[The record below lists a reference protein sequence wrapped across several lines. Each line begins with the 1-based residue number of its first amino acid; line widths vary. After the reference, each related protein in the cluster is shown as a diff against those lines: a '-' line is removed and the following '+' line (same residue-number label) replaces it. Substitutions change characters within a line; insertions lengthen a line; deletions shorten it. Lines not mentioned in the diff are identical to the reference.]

1 MRKLESLY
9 LFLKNQIK
17 PLLLVILYF
26 YFVLYNYSVESQG
39 YWAPLFFHLIPIL
52 LILIYNNY
60 KPISTKL
67 FVVSFFTL
75 YIIYFFEIIKPIIKL
90 ILIFDF
96 YAFILL
102 FLFLFFL
109 YLVFKEKFT
118 NKIIQILIISL
129 SFLCLFEIVKI
140 CMPTKKHIEF
150 SKINK
155 KYNVF
160 FIVLDEYTS
169 LNTLKKEFNYNNR
182 QLDTYKSSFLLNQNN
197 YSYYP
202 TTYFSINH
210 LFNLERKKYDFQ
222 LKNYAH
228 VIQDFYENFIL
239 NLFDL
244 NNYKIKVK
252 GAMDCKFGDSPYEI
266 KNIKYYEYIKK
277 YNRISSSFFM
287 QILIWKE
294 FNSIFNKNFNS
305 NYRSEAIKALY
316 SRDSINNDF
325 KNDILNQF
333 TNPTKEA
340 FFNYYH
346 FLVPHAPYCYKNGIV
361 DTNYNSNFSILKKSL
376 YINNIKYCDKNI
388 LIPILDS
395 FLKSSLKENTI
406 LVIQGDHGYRGP
418 DIEKIYH
425 CDILNII
432 YLPEKKT
439 NINFDNLSNTNTF
452 IRILNQYFNQNI
464 DEI

>member
-1 MRKLESLY
+1 
-9 LFLKNQIK
+9 
-17 PLLLVILYF
+17 
-26 YFVLYNYSVESQG
+26 
-39 YWAPLFFHLIPIL
+39 
-52 LILIYNNY
+52 
-60 KPISTKL
+60 
-67 FVVSFFTL
+67 
-75 YIIYFFEIIKPIIKL
+75 
-90 ILIFDF
+90 
-96 YAFILL
+96 
-102 FLFLFFL
+102 
-109 YLVFKEKFT
+109 
-118 NKIIQILIISL
+118 
-129 SFLCLFEIVKI
+129 
-140 CMPTKKHIEF
+140 MPTKKHIEF

-155 KYNVF
+155 KYNVL

-182 QLDTYKSSFLLNQNN
+182 QLDRYKSSFLLNQNN

-228 VIQDFYENFIL
+228 VIQDFYENFIF

-361 DTNYNSNFSILKKSL
+361 DTNYNSNFSILNKSL

-432 YLPEKKT
+432 HLPEKKT